1 MAKYCEN
8 CGGDTGKHA
17 AWCYNNGKE
26 TMAKPPVVNGP
37 VVNGPVTLKSD
48 PVNRPAH
55 YTAGSIECID
65 YMQDVLTPDEFRGYL
80 RGQVIKYQHRLMA
93 KGNPAQDAAKLAW
106 YANRLVQAL

>member
-1 MAKYCEN
+1 MTASCEN
-8 CGGDTGKHA
+8 CGGIDGKHA
-17 AWCYNNGKE
+17 AWCYHNGKPYADQPIRAAM
-26 TMAKPPVVNGP
+26 TAD
-37 VVNGPVTLKSD
+37 D

-55 YTAGSIECID
+55 YTAGNIECID

-106 YANRLVQAL
+106 YANRLVQVL

>member
-1 MAKYCEN
+1 MAKYCDN
-8 CGGDTGKHA
+8 CGGGDGKHA
-17 AWCYNNGKE
+17 VWCYNNVRVAVEKE
-26 TMAKPPVVNGP
+26 MAEEQAAHEA
-37 VVNGPVTLKSD
+37 LKATTD

-106 YANRLVQAL
+106 YANRLAAVL

>member
-17 AWCYNNGKE
+17 AWCYNNGRE
-26 TMAKPPVVNGP
+26 GEMLVPPVP
-37 VVNGPVTLKSD
+37 AATD

-106 YANRLVQAL
+106 YANRLVKAL